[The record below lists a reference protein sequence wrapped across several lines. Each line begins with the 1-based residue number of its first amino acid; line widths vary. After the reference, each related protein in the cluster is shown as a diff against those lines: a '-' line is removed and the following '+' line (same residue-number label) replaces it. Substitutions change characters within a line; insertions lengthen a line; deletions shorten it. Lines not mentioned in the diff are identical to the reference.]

1 MNKNLSTMGPL
12 GKGCLQPHRSFKN
25 NHRQPGFQTLKK
37 INQGASFRLSQA
49 LLANYFHGM
58 NNGFEN
64 F

>member
-1 MNKNLSTMGPL
+1 MGPL